1 MRGKLAGALSL
12 AILASLLAGGAAM
25 ADDHAAAITDIR
37 QESTAHSTR
46 LVVACT
52 GPVAYTYYSPDP
64 LTLVVDIPEVDPS
77 RVPSRITVGTR
88 EVESVRVTSMV
99 RADGR
104 SLARIEV
111 HLASLVPYQIFS
123 KDTTLNLVFERGT
136 PSASTGRP
144 APAAEPILEPPAA
157 TAPAPPS
164 AAAPAPAP
172 APTTDAVAEPPA
184 HAGVPDAKPASVKVA
199 DGAARMADGTIV
211 IAPRPRRT
219 SPAAPAPAPRDRHPA
234 SRIMAVS
241 EGDDSHGRLS
251 LDVKADGALR
261 YQDFFLGNPDRL
273 VIDFKDVLS
282 RAAVRTLEV
291 NREPVRKV
299 RLAQFSAASPRVARL
314 VLDLSARTPYHI
326 VDGTDG
332 VKILFGEGEVPRAAP
347 LAALS
352 PEADPG
358 PAAAAP
364 AIQPA
369 GAAPAVDLPAPAP
382 APVPDPQGALAAP
395 PAVRPPEFQPVTVNP
410 GEKQYTGHPISL
422 DFKDG
427 DLQDIFRL
435 FADISGLNIVV
446 NPGVSG
452 KVTLK
457 LNEVPWDQALD
468 LILKANGLGYTL
480 EGNVIRIA
488 RLADLQNEETQ
499 RRKLAEEQALAGE
512 LASLTVRISYAKAG
526 DLQDVLKRAG
536 ALSARGTMNVDLRT
550 NTLIINDLPAFL
562 EKAKELIATL
572 DLPTR
577 QVEIEARIVVTSRN
591 FTRDLGIQ
599 WGFNQAVTPQLG
611 NTTSLVFPNAMIVN
625 GQGVP
630 STGGIPADMQ
640 GQGPAAGIGTTG
652 RGYAVN
658 LPASGFNSAIGISL
672 GNILGSFNLD
682 AALTALERQ
691 GRGRLLSTPKITTQN
706 NQAAEI
712 KQGVQIPIQTV
723 ANNTVTVSFQ
733 DAVLTLKVTPQITE
747 AGTVILTVDV
757 QNNSADFANLVNG
770 IPPINTQSAKTQVL
784 VRDGATA
791 VIGGIYQSNEQTAQN
806 STPFLGHVPIL
817 GYLFRNRFVTS
828 TNNELLLFIT
838 PRIIKS

>member
-1 MRGKLAGALSL
+1 
-12 AILASLLAGGAAM
+12 
-25 ADDHAAAITDIR
+25 
-37 QESTAHSTR
+37 
-46 LVVACT
+46 VACT

-77 RVPSRITVGTR
+77 KVPSRISVGTR

-104 SLARIEV
+104 SLARVEV
-111 HLASLVPYQIFS
+111 RLASLVPYQIFS
-123 KDTTLNLVFERGT
+123 KDTTLNLVFERGAEAA
-136 PSASTGRP
+136 SANAP
-144 APAAEPILEPPAA
+144 AKRTAAAEP
-157 TAPAPPS
+157 TGAPPV
-164 AAAPAPAP
+164 ATRA
-172 APTTDAVAEPPA
+172 AEPPEP
-184 HAGVPDAKPASVKVA
+184 PDTPKATESA
-199 DGAARMADGTIV
+199 IV
-211 IAPRPRRT
+211 ITPRKHPPT
-219 SPAAPAPAPRDRHPA
+219 TAATTTAVIEAPAPRAPRHPA
-234 SRIMAVS
+234 SRIVALS
-241 EGDDSHGRLS
+241 QADDDGRLS
-251 LDVKADGALR
+251 FDVKADGALK

-273 VIDFKDVLS
+273 VIDFKDVTS
-282 RAAVRTLEV
+282 RANVRSLDV
-291 NREPVRKV
+291 NKGPVRKV
-299 RLAQFSAASPRVARL
+299 RLAQFSAASPRIARM
-314 VLDLSARTPYHI
+314 VLDLSARAPYRI
-326 VDGTDG
+326 VDGADG
-332 VKILFGEGEVPRAAP
+332 VKILFGEGAVPAAAP
-347 LAALS
+347 LAALK
-352 PEADPG
+352 PEAD
-358 PAAAAP
+358 AAAAMP
-364 AIQPA
+364 E
-369 GAAPAVDLPAPAP
+369 AAMPVQVLPGPAPAP
-382 APVPDPQGALAAP
+382 MPVLPDPQAAP
-395 PAVRPPEFQPVTVNP
+395 PTPERPAEFQPVTLNP
-410 GEKQYTGHPISL
+410 GEKQFTGHPISL

-488 RLADLQNEETQ
+488 PLAALQNEEQQ
-499 RRKLAEEQALAGE
+499 RRRLQEERALAGD
-512 LASLTVRISYAKAG
+512 LASLTTRISYAKAD
-526 DLQDVLKRAG
+526 DLAAVLRKAG
-536 ALSARGTMNVDLRT
+536 ALSARGQLNTDPRT
-550 NTLIINDLPAFL
+550 NTLIINDLPVFL
-562 EKAKELIATL
+562 EKAKDLIATL

-599 WGFNQAVTPQLG
+599 WGFNQQNTPQLG
-611 NTTSLVFPNAMIVN
+611 NTTGLTFPNAIIVN

-630 STGGIPADMQ
+630 ATGGISADQ
-640 GQGPAAGIGTTG
+640 GGQAASAGIGTGG
-652 RGYAVN
+652 RGYAIN
-658 LPASGFNSAIGISL
+658 LPAAGFNSAIGISL

-806 STPFLGHVPIL
+806 MTPFLGRVPIL

-838 PRIIKS
+838 PRIIKDRG

>member
-1 MRGKLAGALSL
+1 MRAKLAGALSL
-12 AILASLLAGGAAM
+12 VILASLLAGGAVAN
-25 ADDHAAAITDIR
+25 DNAAAITEIR
-37 QESTAHSTR
+37 QESNAHSTR

-77 RVPSRITVGTR
+77 KVPSRISVGTR

-104 SLARIEV
+104 SLARVEV
-111 HLASLVPYQIFS
+111 RLASLVPYQIFS
-123 KDTTLNLVFERGT
+123 KDTTLNLVFERGAEAASVNAPATSAAAEPAAAPLVAVKAAEPPEPPDATMAKADVPKGAESTVIIT
-136 PSASTGRP
+136 PRKRQP
-144 APAAEPILEPPAA
+144 APATVVLE
-157 TAPAPPS
+157 
-164 AAAPAPAP
+164 
-172 APTTDAVAEPPA
+172 
-184 HAGVPDAKPASVKVA
+184 G
-199 DGAARMADGTIV
+199 
-211 IAPRPRRT
+211 
-219 SPAAPAPAPRDRHPA
+219 PAPRADRHPA
-234 SRIMAVS
+234 SRIIALS
-241 EGDDSHGRLS
+241 QGDDDGRLS
-251 LDVKADGALR
+251 FDVKADGALK

-273 VIDFKDVLS
+273 VIDFKDVMS
-282 RAAVRTLEV
+282 RANVRSLDV
-291 NREPVRKV
+291 NKGPVRKV
-299 RLAQFSAASPRVARL
+299 RLAQFSAASPRVARM
-314 VLDLSARTPYHI
+314 VLDLSARAPYRI
-326 VDGTDG
+326 VDSADG
-332 VKILFGEGEVPRAAP
+332 VKILFGEGEVPKAAP
-347 LAALS
+347 LAALR
-352 PEADPG
+352 PEAMPEAAMPVQILPG
-358 PAAAAP
+358 
-364 AIQPA
+364 
-369 GAAPAVDLPAPAP
+369 PAPAP
-382 APVPDPQGALAAP
+382 MPVLPDPQAAP
-395 PAVRPPEFQPVTVNP
+395 PTPERPAEFMPVTLNP
-410 GEKQYTGHPISL
+410 GEQKFTGHPISL

-488 RLADLQNEETQ
+488 PLAALQTEEQ
-499 RRKLAEEQALAGE
+499 ARRKLAEERALAGD
-512 LASLTVRISYAKAG
+512 LASLTTRISYAKAQE
-526 DLQDVLKRAG
+526 LADVLRKAG
-536 ALSARGTMNVDLRT
+536 ALSARGQLNVDPRT

-562 EKAKELIATL
+562 EKAKDLIATL

-599 WGFNQAVTPQLG
+599 WGFNQAATPQLA
-611 NTTSLVFPNAMIVN
+611 NTTGLTFPNAFIIN
-625 GQGVP
+625 GSGVP
-630 STGGIPADMQ
+630 ATGGITADQ
-640 GQGPAAGIGTTG
+640 NAQASNAGIGRAG
-652 RGYAVN
+652 RGYAIN
-658 LPASGFNSAIGISL
+658 LPAAGFNSAIGISL

-806 STPFLGHVPIL
+806 LTPFLGRVPIL
-817 GYLFRNRFVTS
+817 GFLFRNRFVTS

-838 PRIIKS
+838 PRIIKDRG

>member
-1 MRGKLAGALSL
+1 MRAKLAGASL
-12 AILASLLAGGAAM
+12 VILASLLAGSAA
-25 ADDHAAAITDIR
+25 ADTAAITEIR
-37 QESTAHSTR
+37 QESNAHSTR

-77 RVPSRITVGTR
+77 KVPSRISVGTR

-104 SLARIEV
+104 SLARVEV
-111 HLASLVPYQIFS
+111 RLASLVPYQIFS
-123 KDTTLNLVFERGT
+123 KDTTLNLVFERGADAA
-136 PSASTGRP
+136 SAN
-144 APAAEPILEPPAA
+144 APATRTAA
-157 TAPAPPS
+157 VDPAPAPP
-164 AAAPAPAP
+164 AAVKATEPPAPADTP
-172 APTTDAVAEPPA
+172 KATEAAVVITPRKHPPTTATAAPTAAAVIE
-184 HAGVPDAKPASVKVA
+184 
-199 DGAARMADGTIV
+199 
-211 IAPRPRRT
+211 
-219 SPAAPAPAPRDRHPA
+219 APAPRAPRHPA
-234 SRIMAVS
+234 SRIVALS
-241 EGDDSHGRLS
+241 QADDDGRLS
-251 LDVKADGALR
+251 FDVKADGALK

-273 VIDFKDVLS
+273 VIDFKDVTS
-282 RAAVRTLEV
+282 RANVRSLDV
-291 NREPVRKV
+291 NKGPVRKV
-299 RLAQFSAASPRVARL
+299 RLAQFSAASPRIARM
-314 VLDLSARTPYHI
+314 VLDLSARAPYRI
-326 VDGTDG
+326 VDGADG
-332 VKILFGEGEVPRAAP
+332 VKILFGEGEVPAAAP
-347 LAALS
+347 LAALK
-352 PEADPG
+352 PEAD
-358 PAAAAP
+358 AAAAMP
-364 AIQPA
+364 E
-369 GAAPAVDLPAPAP
+369 AAMPVQILPGPAPAP
-382 APVPDPQGALAAP
+382 MPVLPDPQAAP
-395 PAVRPPEFQPVTVNP
+395 PTPERPAEFQPVTLNP
-410 GEKQYTGHPISL
+410 GEKQFTGHPISL

-488 RLADLQNEETQ
+488 PLVALQTEEQQ
-499 RRKLAEEQALAGE
+499 RRKLQEERALAGD
-512 LASLTVRISYAKAG
+512 LASLTTRISYAKAG
-526 DLQDVLKRAG
+526 ELADVLRKAG
-536 ALSARGTMNVDLRT
+536 ALSARGQLNVDPRT
-550 NTLIINDLPAFL
+550 NTLIINDLPVFL
-562 EKAKELIATL
+562 EKAKDLIATL

-599 WGFNQAVTPQLG
+599 WGFNQANTPQNG
-611 NTTSLVFPNAMIVN
+611 NTTGLTFPNAIIVN

-630 STGGIPADMQ
+630 ATGGIPADQ
-640 GQGPAAGIGTTG
+640 SGQASGAGIGTSG
-652 RGYAVN
+652 RGYAIN
-658 LPASGFNSAIGISL
+658 LPAAGFNSAIGISL

-770 IPPINTQSAKTQVL
+770 IPPINTQSARTQVL

-791 VIGGIYQSNEQTAQN
+791 VIGGIYQSNEQTSQQL
-806 STPFLGHVPIL
+806 TPFLGRVPIL

-838 PRIIKS
+838 PRIIKDRG

>member
-1 MRGKLAGALSL
+1 
-12 AILASLLAGGAAM
+12 
-25 ADDHAAAITDIR
+25 
-37 QESTAHSTR
+37 
-46 LVVACT
+46 V
-52 GPVAYTYYSPDP
+52 
-64 LTLVVDIPEVDPS
+64 TL
-77 RVPSRITVGTR
+77 
-88 EVESVRVTSMV
+88 
-99 RADGR
+99 
-104 SLARIEV
+104 
-111 HLASLVPYQIFS
+111 
-123 KDTTLNLVFERGT
+123 
-136 PSASTGRP
+136 
-144 APAAEPILEPPAA
+144 
-157 TAPAPPS
+157 
-164 AAAPAPAP
+164 
-172 APTTDAVAEPPA
+172 
-184 HAGVPDAKPASVKVA
+184 
-199 DGAARMADGTIV
+199 
-211 IAPRPRRT
+211 
-219 SPAAPAPAPRDRHPA
+219 
-234 SRIMAVS
+234 
-241 EGDDSHGRLS
+241 
-251 LDVKADGALR
+251 
-261 YQDFFLGNPDRL
+261 
-273 VIDFKDVLS
+273 
-282 RAAVRTLEV
+282 
-291 NREPVRKV
+291 
-299 RLAQFSAASPRVARL
+299 
-314 VLDLSARTPYHI
+314 
-326 VDGTDG
+326 
-332 VKILFGEGEVPRAAP
+332 
-347 LAALS
+347 
-352 PEADPG
+352 
-358 PAAAAP
+358 
-364 AIQPA
+364 
-369 GAAPAVDLPAPAP
+369 
-382 APVPDPQGALAAP
+382 
-395 PAVRPPEFQPVTVNP
+395 NP
-410 GEKQYTGHPISL
+410 GEQKFTGHPISL

-488 RLADLQNEETQ
+488 PLAALQSEEQ
-499 RRKLAEEQALAGE
+499 ARRKLTEERALAGE
-512 LASLTVRISYAKAG
+512 LASLTTRISYAKAQ
-526 DLQDVLKRAG
+526 DLSDVLRKAG
-536 ALSARGTMNVDLRT
+536 ALSARGSLNVDPRT
-550 NTLIINDLPAFL
+550 NTLIISDLPSFL
-562 EKAKELIATL
+562 EKAKDLIATL

-599 WGFNQAVTPQLG
+599 WGFNQANTPQLG
-611 NTTSLVFPNAMIVN
+611 NTTGLTFPNALIVN

-630 STGGIPADMQ
+630 ATGGISADQ
-640 GQGPAAGIGTTG
+640 NGQASGAGIGTGG
-652 RGYAVN
+652 RGYAIN
-658 LPASGFNSAIGISL
+658 LPAAGFNSAIGISL

-791 VIGGIYQSNEQTAQN
+791 VIGGIYQSNEQTAQQM
-806 STPFLGHVPIL
+806 TPFLGRVPIL

-838 PRIIKS
+838 PRIIKDRG